1 MLRVARAEGERCKQ
15 LRSMSLRGKMRAKT
29 GRKERSQSTG
39 HNCPDCKGTGFEIMK
54 QPTRPG
60 IRIYPARCMKCLG
73 KERLA
78 D

>member
-1 MLRVARAEGERCKQ
+1 
-15 LRSMSLRGKMRAKT
+15 MRAKT